1 MATKFLSLE
10 AQYNAGVNRSDSG
23 GIAGGELTPAAEVP
37 PLAPERQTSSA
48 PFSTI
53 QNQEDA
59 PPCSICGSIMIRSGA
74 CYKCVN
80 CGNTSGCA

>member
-1 MATKFLSLE
+1 VNGRELEDNGHGQLIAT
-10 AQYNAGVNRSDSG
+10 
-23 GIAGGELTPAAEVP
+23 GETRAVPAAAQSASP
-37 PLAPERQTSSA
+37 SS

-59 PPCSICGSIMIRSGA
+59 PPCSTCGAIMIRSGA